1 MAERLEDVTAAI
13 LAGGL
18 GTRLR
23 SRIADRPKVLAL
35 VHGRPY
41 LTYLLDQLAGAGV
54 RTVVL
59 LTGYRAEQVRS
70 TLGNNYAGL
79 SLTYSCEPSPLGT
92 AGAIRRALPYLSSST
107 ILLLNGDSYCAVS
120 LPDFW
125 EFHHRQIADLSL
137 VLTPVEDCSRYGRAF
152 IGPDGRVLRFEEKGQ
167 AGGAG
172 WVNAGI
178 YLINRT
184 LIQEVPSD
192 VVVSLEREM
201 CPLWASSKRCF
212 GFPCQGR
219 FLDIGTPESYAQA
232 EAFFACS
239 SG

>member
-18 GTRLR
+18 GMRLR

-70 TLGNNYAGL
+70 TLGDNYAGL

-107 ILLLNGDSYCAVS
+107 ILTVPFLYPISGSSIIAKSPILVS
-120 LPDFW
+120 SSPLWRIVLATVEP
-125 EFHHRQIADLSL
+125 SL
-137 VLTPVEDCSRYGRAF
+137 DRTGESC
-152 IGPDGRVLRFEEKGQ
+152 VLR
-167 AGGAG
+167 
-172 WVNAGI
+172 
-178 YLINRT
+178 
-184 LIQEVPSD
+184 
-192 VVVSLEREM
+192 
-201 CPLWASSKRCF
+201 KRAKPAARV
-212 GFPCQGR
+212 G
-219 FLDIGTPESYAQA
+219 
-232 EAFFACS
+232 
-239 SG
+239 